1 MSRSL
6 IRLPPRGARQARST
20 DKGVE
25 HNDERK
31 SMMAISDAAARG
43 DAGAAGPAPPPEAY
57 VLLHNVS
64 KRHNVGNLARN
75 CVAFG
80 VRCVRRRTRRTGPR
94 ATRETPARERD

>member
-1 MSRSL
+1 
-6 IRLPPRGARQARST
+6 
-20 DKGVE
+20 
-25 HNDERK
+25 
-31 SMMAISDAAARG
+31 MMAISDAAARG

-80 VRCVRRRTRRTGPR
+80 VR
-94 ATRETPARERD
+94 

>member
-1 MSRSL
+1 MVRK
-6 IRLPPRGARQARST
+6 T
-20 DKGVE
+20 TK
-25 HNDERK
+25 ERK